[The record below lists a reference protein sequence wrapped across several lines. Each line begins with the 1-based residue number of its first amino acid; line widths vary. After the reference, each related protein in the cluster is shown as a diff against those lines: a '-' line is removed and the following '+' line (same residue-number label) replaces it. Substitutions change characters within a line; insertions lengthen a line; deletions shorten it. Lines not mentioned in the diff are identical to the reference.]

1 MSSTHEIRILQL
13 FFIGCLVNVLKE
25 LETLVGKDKASWH
38 NPEDYL
44 LNISDLKPGMSSVN
58 IKVTVSNTSKP
69 KQITT
74 GKGIEHEILE
84 VEVKDETGTMT
95 LVLWDEKVVPLK
107 VGDTLRIENGF
118 VTSFKGE
125 WRINVGKYGEIAKL

>member
-1 MSSTHEIRILQL
+1 MSSI
-13 FFIGCLVNVLKE
+13 
-25 LETLVGKDKASWH
+25 
-38 NPEDYL
+38 
-44 LNISDLKPGMSSVN
+44 N
-58 IKVTVSNTSKP
+58 IKVTVSDISKP

-95 LVLWDEKVVPLK
+95 LVLWDEKIISLK
-107 VGDTLRIENGF
+107 VGDTLQIENGF

-125 WRINVGKYGEIAKL
+125 WRINVGKYGEIEKL

>member
-1 MSSTHEIRILQL
+1 
-13 FFIGCLVNVLKE
+13 
-25 LETLVGKDKASWH
+25 VGVA
-38 NPEDYL
+38 
-44 LNISDLKPGMSSVN
+44 NISE
-58 IKVTVSNTSKP
+58 P
-69 KQITT
+69 KHVTT

-95 LVLWDEKVVPLK
+95 LVLWDEKVITLK
-107 VGDTLRIENGF
+107 VGDVLQIKNGF

>member
-1 MSSTHEIRILQL
+1 M
-13 FFIGCLVNVLKE
+13 G
-25 LETLVGKDKASWH
+25 
-38 NPEDYL
+38 
-44 LNISDLKPGMSSVN
+44 SVN
-58 IKVTVSNTSKP
+58 IKVTVSNISKP
-69 KQITT
+69 KQIRT

-95 LVLWDEKVVPLK
+95 LVLWDAKVIPLK
-107 VGDTLRIENGF
+107 VGDILRVENGF